1 MTHYKLSGD
10 SKGESLVVIYED
22 DDPVTVPGTHP
33 RFDDILTRLRS
44 GNATDDEI
52 ANLVNSLLVVGKKL
66 SVLSDRVS
74 VAPYGVFFDG
84 DPLRTEL
91 ADVLLELLEEGNE
104 EDLTAVA
111 KFLENAAANNSLESV
126 DAMYRWITNG
136 DLAITPDGMFLAYK
150 GVQVGKDGVSESI
163 TTGKALVDGEP
174 FEGHIPNP
182 DGAVISMPR
191 TEVTADTSVACGPGL
206 HAGTFSY
213 ANGFARGRLLL
224 VEINPRD
231 VVSVP
236 SDSACQKLRVS
247 RYKVVEHIEERLEKR
262 VYDYNTTDYNG
273 SDYDEELED
282 EWYDDEDDWDDEWA
296 DDGDFTEEG
305 PVDEQDTEEDE
316 PEVDT
321 ESLKDELE
329 KAFAGDDKADAVT
342 KIEEVEDEEVKEDE
356 HKEPAKAEPKSESPV
371 QKLKH
376 WFLNN

>member
-33 RFDDILTRLRS
+33 RFDDILARLRS
-44 GNATDDEI
+44 GSATDDEI
-52 ANLVNSLLVVGKKL
+52 QNLVNSLLVVGKKL
-66 SVLSDRVS
+66 SVLTDRVS

-104 EDLTAVA
+104 EDLAAVA
-111 KFLENAAANNSLESV
+111 KFLENAAANNSLDSV

-163 TTGKALVDGEP
+163 TTGKALVDGVP
-174 FEGHIPNP
+174 HEGHIPNP
-182 DGAVISMPR
+182 DGAVITMPR
-191 TEVTADTSVACGPGL
+191 TEVTADTAVACGPGL
-206 HAGTFSY
+206 HAGTFQY
-213 ANGFARGRLLL
+213 ANNFARGRLLL

-236 SDSACQKLRVS
+236 SDSSCQKLRVS

-262 VYDYNTTDYNG
+262 VYDYSA

-282 EWYDDEDDWDDEWA
+282 EWYDEAEDEDFWGEEG
-296 DDGDFTEEG
+296 DGDFTEEG
-305 PVDEQDTEEDE
+305 PVDEQDSEDD
-316 PEVDT
+316 VDT
-321 ESLKDELE
+321 DSLKDELE
-329 KAFAGDDKADAVT
+329 AAFAKPVEDASEQPQGQCLT
-342 KIEEVEDEEVKEDE
+342 PESGLQKPEEVE
-356 HKEPAKAEPKSESPV
+356 EPKKAEEKPAETPI
-371 QKLKH
+371 QKFKH
-376 WFLNN
+376 WFLNS

>member
-10 SKGESLVVIYED
+10 SKGESLVVIYEE

-33 RFDDILTRLRS
+33 RFDEILTRLRS
-44 GNATDDEI
+44 GTATDDEI

-150 GVQVGKDGVSESI
+150 GVQVGEDGVSESI

-174 FEGHIPNP
+174 HEGHIPNP

-262 VYDYNTTDYNG
+262 VYDYSA

-282 EWYDDEDDWDDEWA
+282 EWYDEAEDEDFW

-305 PVDEQDTEEDE
+305 PVDEQDTEDD
-316 PEVDT
+316 VDT
-321 ESLKDELE
+321 DTLKDELE
-329 KAFAGDDKADAVT
+329 EAFAKPIEDDSDQPQGGCLTPESGLQKP
-342 KIEEVEDEEVKEDE
+342 EEVE
-356 HKEPAKAEPKSESPV
+356 EPEKAEEKPAETPI
-371 QKLKH
+371 QKFKH